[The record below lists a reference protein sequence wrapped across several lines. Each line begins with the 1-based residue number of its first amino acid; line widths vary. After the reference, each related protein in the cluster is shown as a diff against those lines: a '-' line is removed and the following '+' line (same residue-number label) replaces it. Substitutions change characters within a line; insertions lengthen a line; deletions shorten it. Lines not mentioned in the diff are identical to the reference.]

1 MRRSRSCKLLL
12 FGGRCVK
19 VHGCL
24 SLRTKLLLLLLLLLQ
39 WNRARST
46 IQNTESSLYP
56 HRLFTPSVSAYTRG
70 NQGWKIFSKISKYL
84 ILLIFVIFSTKWKFR
99 ISYIT
104 MDVKRWCSISFQS
117 FVPYVSLLSVI
128 ALSLRKFF
136 SVNVNGVKLRFFATV
151 LVFL

>member
-56 HRLFTPSVSAYTRG
+56 HRLFYTLCFCLYQRKPG
-70 NQGWKIFSKISKYL
+70 LENIFENIKVFDTSDICDIFYKMKISNKLYNNGCKTL
-84 ILLIFVIFSTKWKFR
+84 MQYQFPVICR
-99 ISYIT
+99 L
-104 MDVKRWCSISFQS
+104 
-117 FVPYVSLLSVI
+117 PYVSLLSVI
-128 ALSLRKFF
+128 AVSLRKFF
-136 SVNVNGVKLRFFATV
+136 L
-151 LVFL
+151 